1 MKNSKYLLIKFAAI
15 AVVIAALVCALPS
28 ASINQAGQLD
38 VISPDTPKQVT
49 RFDDSRPELS
59 IERLLD
65 LDQSSAFNQD
75 IVSLL
80 KPQQQDEQG
89 QSASKNFT
97 SYQAIASTTRR
108 EKGDM
113 NP

>member
-15 AVVIAALVCALPS
+15 VFVIAALVCALPS
-28 ASINQAGQLD
+28 AGINQAGQRD
-38 VISPDTPKQVT
+38 VTSSPKLKRVT
-49 RFDDSRPELS
+49 MFDDLRPELS

-65 LDQSSAFNQD
+65 LDHPRGFDPDS
-75 IVSLL
+75 VSLL
-80 KPQQQDEQG
+80 KPQQDEQ
-89 QSASKNFT
+89 QRASNQNFA

-108 EKGDM
+108 GKGDM